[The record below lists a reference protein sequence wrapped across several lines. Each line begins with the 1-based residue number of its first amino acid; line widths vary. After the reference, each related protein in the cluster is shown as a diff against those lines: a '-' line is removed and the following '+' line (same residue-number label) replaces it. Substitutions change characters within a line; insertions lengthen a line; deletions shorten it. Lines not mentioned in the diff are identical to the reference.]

1 MKQMATALRTIG
13 NLPESDVERFVM
25 LARRVEVAKGSY
37 FIQEGVETNRLG
49 YVERGLFQ
57 NVYATEKGDACAF
70 GFSAENDFLYECQ
83 AMRTFAAAHYSIQA
97 IEDSVVWTVDY
108 RAWVAPFR
116 DSVWWNKTLLDLTTL
131 ESAEKSEREIRLMSL
146 TGRERYTHFRE
157 RYSHLEDRIKQ
168 HMVAAYLGI
177 SPVSLSRIRREM
189 GLIS

>member
-1 MKQMATALRTIG
+1 MKQLLSALRTIG
-13 NLPESDVERFVM
+13 DLPQSEAERFVA
-25 LARRVEVAKGSY
+25 LARRNEIAKGEY
-37 FIQEGVETNRLG
+37 FIQEGRETNRLG

-57 NVYATEKGDACAF
+57 NLCLTEKGVACTF

-97 IEDSVVWTVDY
+97 IENSVVWTVDY

-116 DSVWWNKTLLDLTTL
+116 DSVWWNKLLLDLTTL

-157 RYSHLEDRIKQ
+157 RYSHLEHRIKQ
-168 HMVAAYLGI
+168 HMIAAYLGI